1 MRMRWTAE
9 YCEELKRLWVAG
21 MSATG
26 IATELGLTRGAV
38 LGKLDRLGLMRRGGV
53 MRKDSPPD
61 SAPVRRIPF

>member
-1 MRMRWTAE
+1 MRTQWTKGR
-9 YCEELKRLWVAG
+9 CEQLTRLWTAG
-21 MSATG
+21 MSATDIG
-26 IATELGLTRGAV
+26 TTLGLTRGAV